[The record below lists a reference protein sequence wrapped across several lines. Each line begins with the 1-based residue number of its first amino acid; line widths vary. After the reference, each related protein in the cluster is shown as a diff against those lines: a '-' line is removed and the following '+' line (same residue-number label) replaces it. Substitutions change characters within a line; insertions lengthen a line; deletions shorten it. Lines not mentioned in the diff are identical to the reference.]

1 MGNPHNGSTMQRQGT
16 DPRCSRG
23 SVPCPA
29 KVNSSIAINRRLL
42 KEMFGDSQDIKFR
55 EFEFGTIKRL
65 KALVLFIDGMVD
77 RNVVNRQI
85 IEPIMY
91 SDRMGGNFT
100 GAKTSTLTEILET
113 LVTVGEAEEVDTL
126 EKAVQGALMGD
137 TVLFVEGQV
146 KCLVLGSKGYDKRN
160 VDQPDS
166 EVVVRGP
173 KESFTEN
180 LRTNTA
186 LLRRKIKNTQ
196 LRVIHF
202 TAGVR
207 TKTPVAIAYIEGIVK
222 PGLVEEIRRR
232 ISQIE
237 TDGILDSGYIE
248 QYIEDAPF
256 SLFPTVGHTEKPD
269 VLAAKLL
276 EGRAGVLVDGSP
288 SALTA
293 PFLFI
298 EKFQSAEDYYTRPW
312 FSSFIRAC
320 RFLAFALC
328 VMTPALYVAFSTFH
342 PGIIPTKLL
351 YTMIAARQGVPFSA
365 FFESAVMILIF
376 ELLREAGLRL
386 PKPVGQT
393 IGIVGALIMGESAVS
408 AGLVSPLL
416 LICVA
421 LSAVS
426 GFVVSG
432 LNGVQNLLRLIFLV
446 LAALMG
452 GLGLTLGIFLTLVYM
467 SSLRSFG
474 QPYLQPLSPLDRSD
488 LKDTVVRAPLWKMIL
503 RPTGF
508 SPNWVRFSKGKR
520 GK

>member
-1 MGNPHNGSTMQRQGT
+1 MKSSSRETS
-16 DPRCSRG
+16 PRPKKISK
-23 SVPCPA
+23 SVE
-29 KVNSSIAINRRLL
+29 INRRLL
-42 KEMFGDSQDIKFR
+42 KEMFGDSQDIKLR
-55 EFEFGTIKRL
+55 EFEFGTGKKL
-65 KALVLFIDGMVD
+65 KALILFIDGMVD
-77 RNVVNRQI
+77 RNVVNHQI

-91 SDRMGGNFT
+91 SNRLEENFT
-100 GAKTSTLTEILET
+100 AEKTATIDGILET
-113 LVTVGEAEEVDTL
+113 LVTIGEASEAETL
-126 EKAVQGALMGD
+126 EEAAQGALMGD

-146 KCLVLGSKGYDKRN
+146 KCLILGSKGYDKRT
-160 VDQPDS
+160 VSEPDS
-166 EVVVRGP
+166 EVVIRGP

-186 LLRRKIKNTQ
+186 LLRRKIKNTE

-202 TAGVR
+202 TVGKR
-207 TKTPVAIAYIEGIVK
+207 TKTPVAITYIEGIVK
-222 PGLVEEIRRR
+222 PGVAEEVRRR
-232 ISQIE
+232 LKQVE
-237 TDGILDSGYIE
+237 PDGILDSGYIE
-248 QYIEDAPF
+248 QYVEDAPF
-256 SLFPTVGHTEKPD
+256 SIFPTVGNTEKPD
-269 VLAAKLL
+269 VLAARLL
-276 EGRAGVLVDGSP
+276 EGRVGILVDGSP
-288 SALTA
+288 VALTV

-298 EKFQSAEDYYTRPW
+298 EKFQTAEDYYIRPW
-312 FSSFIRAC
+312 YASFIRAG

-328 VMTPALYVAFSTFH
+328 VLIPALYVAFSTFH

-365 FFESAVMILIF
+365 FFEAVVMIIIF

-432 LNGVQNLLRLIFLV
+432 LNGVQNLLRLIYLV
-446 LAALMG
+446 LAALLG
-452 GLGLTLGIFLTLVYM
+452 GLGLALGIFFTLIHLVT
-467 SSLRSFG
+467 LKSFG
-474 QPYLQPLSPLDRSD
+474 QPYMQPLAPLEPRD
-488 LKDTVVRAPLWKMIL
+488 LKDTIVRVPLWKMFL

-508 SPNWVRFSKGKR
+508 SKNRVRFSRNKR
-520 GK
+520 R